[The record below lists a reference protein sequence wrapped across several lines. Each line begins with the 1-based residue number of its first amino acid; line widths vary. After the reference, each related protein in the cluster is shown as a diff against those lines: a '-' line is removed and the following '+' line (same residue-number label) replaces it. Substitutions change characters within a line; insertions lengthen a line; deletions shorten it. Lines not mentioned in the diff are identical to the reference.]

1 MCFKVDSRLTTVTI
15 AGTCSCIMRQSLQL
29 ISFLFVKQTT
39 KMAIL
44 LLGMQAFTFI
54 TATNYDKSKINAK
67 TLHQYK

>member
-1 MCFKVDSRLTTVTI
+1 MFLYYASVTAI
-15 AGTCSCIMRQSLQL
+15 NR
-29 ISFLFVKQTT
+29 FPFFVKQTT